1 MKFLA
6 EEGTALY
13 SKNMAT
19 GEMQEYW
26 LPSVP
31 SPGSL
36 LLLLYALPTIITG
49 VVQKFRPMIIGAIIT
64 YIFFIISIYTPNL
77 VDQLLMGVAGLVNW
91 LIPGIILRR
100 NYLKARN
107 NAHV

>member
-1 MKFLA
+1 
-6 EEGTALY
+6 
-13 SKNMAT
+13 
-19 GEMQEYW
+19 
-26 LPSVP
+26 
-31 SPGSL
+31 
-36 LLLLYALPTIITG
+36 
-49 VVQKFRPMIIGAIIT
+49 MIIGAIIT